1 MEILR
6 TDGTWAEQQ
15 HEQWEPVETP
25 STPQQAYK
33 TAERNPDEVAELYNL
48 SNKLGVSQRAI
59 KENIDVAR
67 KASKMPDFDKLQE
80 RAPVLVGQSRDSW
93 FMSLAQDD
101 LENLATVEERT
112 AALKKQQQEQV
123 NATAT
128 QNIDALS
135 SSLMP
140 GFVKRTDT
148 FKEFVSGQ
156 ATDRAGVLWE
166 KRRRL
171 ILQGKDLPP
180 DQLEYL
186 SKLDAASSFETTKT
200 GLPSFIPAASEFV
213 GQMFESVKSPQVM
226 ERGLTGAITGAGL
239 GAMASTPTAGLAAP
253 VTATS
258 GAVTGAGL
266 GLRTGYFEHAHDVEA
281 GQAFR
286 EFRTLKD
293 GEGVQLDDKTAAV
306 AAELVGV
313 VNATLETVGFSA
325 VAKVVPGL
333 RKVMSSGVKG
343 LILSNPTVRKAFF
356 DFIKNYAAAWTGEVT
371 TEMAQELTNIVV
383 GGVLQDESITKTIT
397 SPDTLAQL
405 QDIAVKVG
413 KGMAVMGL
421 GGGGVTLAGDIKA
434 AHRAKTEATAR
445 KQKFVDFATSAE
457 ASRLRER
464 SPEVF
469 GEFMQRVGQKHGVE
483 TVLLQADR
491 VVETL
496 VEQQGMAPEEVS
508 AWAQQYGVSQ
518 QELATAMQTGGTIEL
533 EFGKVAANLG
543 KDETIT
549 LFQDDFHLEHGE
561 TPINAVAD
569 SVQGESQ
576 AAVRIKELYE
586 EEQQRLI
593 TPDLADQ
600 IISDITAQ
608 LKDANIKGDNPAL
621 SVMPIIARAN
631 VLAKLTGTDAAEHLQ
646 RLGITIQRQGF
657 DEFAAEHQLDAAQF
671 QVAAWHGSPHDHN
684 KFDSSKIGT
693 GEGAQAYGWGL
704 YFAGKKE
711 VAEFYR
717 DTLSK
722 QSSDPLS
729 VRIRING
736 KPIGELLADR
746 FRRPWDAK
754 IKVAIDGSGGNLD
767 AAIDSLKTQLENQE
781 HISGPN
787 EATRSKY
794 AEMYSFLED
803 LKNET
808 VEVVEPESGR
818 LYEVELAPNEDELL
832 DWDKPLSDQSAKV
845 RERLDAAIKANGI
858 KVDKSIAILT
868 GEKISDFSGGR
879 VYNRLSDALRGDKS
893 ASGYIHSL
901 GIRGIKYLDGTSRS
915 QGEGNY
921 NYVIFD
927 DNDISIKA
935 KFQKPLSRTDAAPRG
950 AIISGEG
957 RNLITL
963 FEQANVS
970 TFLHEMGHLFLNDL
984 EYVADKYGVQVDE
997 WNAIKE
1003 WLGVDGEITREQH
1016 EQFARG
1022 FEAYLR
1028 EGEAPVAGLRAAFRQ
1043 FKSWLV
1049 KIYRTADALQ
1059 VDINDDLRRVFDRLV
1074 ATEEEIQQARE
1085 LAAQVAILDEKFFSE
1100 VGATDAEK
1108 EEYRAS
1114 VNSAEY
1120 SATEKKDKQRVGKL
1134 DDRLKGFRAQ
1144 AKEEVKQ
1151 EPLYKAMDELVE
1163 KGGIDK
1169 ASVTRL
1175 FGKINLPNVKGLFK
1189 KDGLDIEHA
1198 AIESGFE
1205 SAREFVEAMSEA
1217 KTKQQWIEQRVTQL
1231 EIEHDQGLTTEEAIR
1246 TAQSRKQMELESK
1259 WLSRKEGQ
1267 QRAALTRRALK
1278 VWADQTT
1285 TAQKLGDAI
1294 KITKLITASRKLR
1307 QQVIASI
1314 KKGDWT
1320 TAFDANE
1327 KARLNEALIA
1337 AHYRANAEY
1346 AKAQTRWKRAVKADV
1361 AYEYRQQ
1368 INQLMLKHQMVSR
1381 KMDIDEGTKSL
1392 SEFLSDLSANLDDIS
1407 ALSVPVFGDWLGN
1420 DKGRATSEM
1429 TWGEVQELDD
1439 MLKFLVGR
1447 GREVKNG
1454 LLSDEKTAIA
1464 DLAAEAVKDAA
1475 KMKGKKIAKHDS
1487 LRRKLQ
1493 DVKESY
1499 FAGLRIPLWLFRQ
1512 MDAWKNISKKGKAGV
1527 NETKLWGRLSKA
1539 LDNYYVATEEM
1550 GQKITPHLEH
1560 LITSWKNHG
1569 ADVET
1574 SVPVPDCFKPDNR
1587 QWTFEHVVMLALN
1600 MGNGDNLQ
1608 RLAAG
1613 FTFNGDPMTV
1623 EQMQELTGILSV
1635 SDWRAVQGIW
1645 DSINS
1650 LYPQIDA
1657 VHLKLNH
1664 FRMKKVDAQPL
1675 TVQTKD
1681 GQTVDLA
1688 GGYFPIRY
1696 DGSLSLLAGMWNEMS
1711 DLQSRQEAVLQTP
1724 AAKSGFAKQR
1734 TATGAKLPVKLS
1746 MSVLSEHISDTLR
1759 YIHIAQEV
1767 RDVDRVTQHKTYQ
1780 AEALRVLGPELYKM
1794 IRPSLKHMI
1803 RPDGMT
1809 GTRWEKSVQWAMQRS
1824 SSFFM
1829 AWNLA
1834 TVMKNFGGFFQAQAR
1849 VGLPTMLRGYAAF
1862 MSPKH
1867 GVKAPKVAFDQI
1879 MELSP
1884 YMRARYK
1891 AYDNDFKRQMMKFK
1905 PEKKFFGMSREEIS
1919 AVGYAGIVAVDSIS
1933 FLPAWLGSYQN
1944 ALEMF
1949 DGDIEQAVQFA
1960 DTKIREMQ
1968 PSGNALDLSHLQ
1980 RSTEGLSAIG
1990 RLFAPFFGFAGNFG
2004 NLQRASYAALR
2015 AGEMPLH
2022 EYLMHTFLIGVA
2034 QPLAPLI
2041 VLALLRTGEPP
2052 DPEEIAQEIVSANM
2066 QGLPIVRDLVDYAI
2080 SGGYG
2085 GGDVV
2090 STPAMELVNILG
2102 KTAHSTTDAATS
2114 FTEGDLSAEDVYK
2127 VVFGVAETVS
2137 YATGIPVSRVYA
2149 KMKKGYDQIENGE
2162 GTAINLLLPKHK
2174 GE

>member
-67 KASKMPDFDKLQE
+67 KASSMPDFDKLQE
-80 RAPVLVGQSRDSW
+80 RAPVLVGQSRDAW

-258 GAVTGAGL
+258 GAVTGAGV
-266 GLRTGYFEHAHDVEA
+266 GLRAGYFEHAHDVEA

-293 GEGVQLDDKTAAV
+293 GQGVRIDDKTAAV
-306 AAELVGV
+306 AAEMVGV

-325 VAKVVPGL
+325 IAKVVPGL
-333 RKVMSSGVKG
+333 RKVMSNGVKG

-457 ASRLRER
+457 ASRLKER
-464 SPEVF
+464 SPEAF

-496 VEQQGMAPEEVS
+496 VDQQGMTPQEVT
-508 AWAQQYGVSQ
+508 AWVQQYGVSQ
-518 QELATAMQTGGTIEL
+518 QELATAMQTGGTVEL

-576 AAVRIKELYE
+576 TAVRIKELYE

-646 RLGITIQRQGF
+646 RFGITIQRQGF

-671 QVAAWHGSPHDHN
+671 QG
-684 KFDSSKIGT
+684 
-693 GEGAQAYGWGL
+693 
-704 YFAGKKE
+704 AGKIDTPEFKTWFGDSKVVGESGDPLVVYHGTSADIKE
-711 VAEFYR
+711 FDPFTLGANTDARSAKGAFFFSKSPVVANGYAALAPSRGTLEASKVRKAAKTGMFSEETSSYLNTEADKMEGSDEALDDGRFFSTSGFIGKSNVLPLYLKLENPLVVDFGSKDYGEFSFSSAIEQARDNGNDGVIFKNANDSYHIDYDETSDIYAVFSPEQIKSVYNNGDFNPNDPR
-717 DTLSK
+717 ISYQTDTL
-722 QSSDPLS
+722 
-729 VRIRING
+729 
-736 KPIGELLADR
+736 
-746 FRRPWDAK
+746 
-754 IKVAIDGSGGNLD
+754 
-767 AAIDSLKTQLENQE
+767 
-781 HISGPN
+781 
-787 EATRSKY
+787 
-794 AEMYSFLED
+794 
-803 LKNET
+803 
-808 VEVVEPESGR
+808 
-818 LYEVELAPNEDELL
+818 
-832 DWDKPLSDQSAKV
+832 
-845 RERLDAAIKANGI
+845 
-858 KVDKSIAILT
+858 
-868 GEKISDFSGGR
+868 FS
-879 VYNRLSDALRGDKS
+879 
-893 ASGYIHSL
+893 
-901 GIRGIKYLDGTSRS
+901 
-915 QGEGNY
+915 
-921 NYVIFD
+921 
-927 DNDISIKA
+927 
-935 KFQKPLSRTDAAPRG
+935 TDAAPRG

-984 EYVADKYGVQVDE
+984 RYVVEKYGVQAEE
-997 WNAIKE
+997 WQAISD
-1003 WLGVDGEITREQH
+1003 WLGIDGEITTEQH

-1134 DDRLKGFRAQ
+1134 DDRLKEFRAQ

-1198 AIESGFE
+1198 AIEAGYE
-1205 SAREFVEAMSEA
+1205 SSREFVEAMSKA
-1217 KTKQQWIEQRVTQL
+1217 KTKQQWIEQRVAQL

-1285 TAQKLGDAI
+1285 AAQKLGDAI

-1392 SEFLSDLSANLDDIS
+1392 SDFLSDLSANLDDIS

-1475 KMKGKKIAKHDS
+1475 KMKGKKIAKHDR

-1527 NETKLWGRLSKA
+1527 NETKLWGRLSRA

-1587 QWTFEHVVMLALN
+1587 QWTFEHIVMLALN
-1600 MGNGDNLQ
+1600 MGNADNLQ

-1623 EQMQELTGILSV
+1623 EQMQELTGILSP
-1635 SDWRAVQGIW
+1635 SDWQAVQGIW

-1681 GQTVDLA
+1681 GQTVSLA

-1696 DGSLSLLAGMWNEMS
+1696 DGSLSLMAGMWNEMS

-1746 MSVLSEHISDTLR
+1746 MSVLSEHLSDTLR
-1759 YIHIAQEV
+1759 YIHIAQTV

-1829 AWNLA
+1829 AWNLV

-1849 VGLPTMLRGYAAF
+1849 VGLPTMLKGYAAF

-1879 MELSP
+1879 MALSP
-1884 YMRARYK
+1884 YMRARYQ

-2052 DPEEIAQEIVSANM
+2052 DPEEIAQGIVSANM

-2090 STPAMELVNILG
+2090 STPAMELVNIIG
-2102 KTAHSTTDAATS
+2102 KTAHSATDAVTNIA
-2114 FTEGDLSAEDVYK
+2114 EGEPSAEDIGK
-2127 VVFGVAETVS
+2127 VIFGLSETAS
-2137 YATGIPVSRVYA
+2137 YVTGIPVSRVYA
-2149 KMKKGYDQIENGE
+2149 KIMKGYRQIEDGE